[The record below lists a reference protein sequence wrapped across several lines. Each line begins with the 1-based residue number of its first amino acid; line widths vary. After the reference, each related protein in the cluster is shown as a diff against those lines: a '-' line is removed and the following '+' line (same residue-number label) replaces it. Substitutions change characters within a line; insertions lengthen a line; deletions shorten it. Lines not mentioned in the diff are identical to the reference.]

1 MSWYPGKFIERFTK
15 KSDKELEAWVR
26 QTITELEDLVRYL
39 EGAQPKAE
47 ALLGRVAELRMLL
60 REAGIPETEASEAER
75 ILSDIKY
82 KLSGLIGEISSAE
95 FRVERSVLAK
105 KWEREWRERMIK

>member
-15 KSDKELEAWVR
+15 KSDKATEAWVR

-39 EGAQPKAE
+39 EGARPKTDV
-47 ALLGRVAELRMLL
+47 LLGRVAELRTLL
-60 REAGIPETEASEAER
+60 REAGIPETRANEAER

-82 KLSGLIGEISSAE
+82 KLVGLIGEISSAE
-95 FRVERSVLAK
+95 FRIERAVLG
-105 KWEREWRERMIK
+105 